1 LIIPD
6 TQNKL
11 ASSQL
16 NWIVYFRQ
24 PGAPGKYWFNEMA
37 GMRLLQVSG
46 ISKKH
51 NTDWVLKDVHFIQH
65 HRQKLALA
73 GETGSGKTTLLKII
87 AGLVQPDLGTVW
99 FEEEKLAGPEEKL
112 IPGHPAIG
120 YLSQHFELRNNYRV
134 EEMFSYSSR
143 VPPAEI
149 KKIIDLTRIGHLL
162 KRKNG
167 QVSGGER
174 QRIALALLLMSS
186 PRLLLLDEPYSN
198 LDQGHR
204 ILLRSVISDISEE
217 LDTSLILV
225 SHDPADILSW
235 ADHIVVM
242 KEGSI
247 RQQDT
252 AENIYR
258 KPVDT
263 YTAGLCG
270 NYQLLTHEQA
280 RLFSVLPGRDN
291 QQLLVRPEQ
300 FRITDAEGVP
310 FLLDKINFF
319 GSYYEWELS
328 LDGMHIMVR
337 TGQQGKQPGD
347 TVNICLS
354 QDATWYL

>member
-1 LIIPD
+1 
-6 TQNKL
+6 
-11 ASSQL
+11 
-16 NWIVYFRQ
+16 
-24 PGAPGKYWFNEMA
+24 MA
-37 GMRLLQVSG
+37 AMRLLQVSG

-51 NTDWVLKDVHFIQH
+51 HTDWVLKDVHFFQH
-65 HRQKLALA
+65 YRQKLALA

-87 AGLVQPDLGTVW
+87 AGLVQPDLGSVW

-134 EEMFSYSSR
+134 EEMFSYASR
-143 VPPAEI
+143 VPAQEMN
-149 KKIIDLTRIGHLL
+149 KIIELTRIGHLL

-204 ILLRSVISDISEE
+204 ILLRTVISDISGE
-217 LDTSLILV
+217 LDTTIILV

-247 RQQDT
+247 RQQGT

-258 KPVDT
+258 QPVDV

-270 NYQLLTHEQA
+270 NYQLLSPELA
-280 RLFSVLPGRDN
+280 RLFSVLPGMDN

-300 FRITDAEGVP
+300 FRITAEEGVP
-310 FLLDKINFF
+310 CILEKINFF

-328 LDGMHIMVR
+328 LDDQRIIVR
-337 TGQQGKQPGD
+337 TELQGRLPGEK
-347 TVNICLS
+347 VHIRLS
-354 QDATWYL
+354 QDAPWYL

>member
-1 LIIPD
+1 
-6 TQNKL
+6 
-11 ASSQL
+11 
-16 NWIVYFRQ
+16 
-24 PGAPGKYWFNEMA
+24 MA
-37 GMRLLQVSG
+37 GMHLLQVSG

-51 NTDWVLKDVHFIQH
+51 NSDWVLKDVNFIQH
-65 HRQKLALA
+65 PRQKLALA

-87 AGLVQPDLGTVW
+87 AGLVQPDLGTVL

-134 EEMFSYSSR
+134 EEMFSYASR
-143 VPPAEI
+143 VPVQEMNRI
-149 KKIIDLTRIGHLL
+149 VELTRIGHLL

-174 QRIALALLLMSS
+174 QRVALGLLLMSA

-198 LDQGHR
+198 LDLGHR
-204 ILLRSVISDISEE
+204 LLLRSVISDISEE
-217 LDTSLILV
+217 LDTSIILV
-225 SHDPADILSW
+225 SHDPADMLSW

-252 AENIYR
+252 PENIYR
-258 KPVDT
+258 QPVDM

-270 NYQLLTHEQA
+270 NYQLLSPEQA
-280 RLFSVLPGRDN
+280 RLFSEWPAMEKKN
-291 QQLLVRPEQ
+291 LLVRPEQ
-300 FRITDAEGVP
+300 FRITDEEGIP
-310 FLLDKINFF
+310 CILEKINFF

-328 LDGMHIMVR
+328 LPGLRIILK
-337 TGQQGKQPGD
+337 TEQQGKQPGD
-347 TVNICLS
+347 TVNIRLS
-354 QDATWYL
+354 QDAPWYL